1 MSSNWMDQSEDV
13 RRLEAE
19 QEARAIAAPAPA
31 KRGRPRNTDMNS
43 SAILSPCGKYR
54 FLLRRSWNP
63 ALGGVNF
70 VMLNPSTADAREDD
84 PTIRKCIAF
93 AALWGF
99 GSLVVTNLVPFR
111 ATDPK
116 EMKRHWIPYP
126 TTIRNEVVVS
136 NTAKAAALVVV
147 AWGKDGGKVLPVGL
161 AKLDRVFHCLGR
173 CKDGSPKHPLYLAA
187 TTKPQEWVR

>member
-1 MSSNWMDQSEDV
+1 MSSNWMEQSEDV

-19 QEARAIAAPAPA
+19 QEARAASAPPIV
-31 KRGRPRNTDMNS
+31 KRGRPKNTDVNS
-43 SAILSPCGKYR
+43 SAILSSCGLYR

-63 ALGGVNF
+63 ALGACNF
-70 VMLNPSTADAREDD
+70 VMLNPSTADAKEDD
-84 PTIRKCIAF
+84 PTIRRCIAF

-116 EMKRHWIPYP
+116 VMKRHWIPYP

-136 NTAKAAALVVV
+136 NVAKAAALVVV
-147 AWGKDGGKVLPVGL
+147 AWGKDGGATLPVGL
-161 AKLDRVFHCLGR
+161 AKLGRVLHCLGR
-173 CKDGSPKHPLYLAA
+173 CKDGSPKHPLYLSQH
-187 TTKPQEWVR
+187 TKPQEWTG